1 MVHPSALLFLL
12 FFWWHYLSS
21 IIPVLW
27 LAIQPGRIQATA
39 QHPKKTVSL
48 ALQFFS
54 FHVLQPSS
62 NDKRNSPNLIQSD
75 RASFEGFCCFVY
87 LLPGSPR
94 HLQLQLQHGARS
106 WHRSRPGERRSWM
119 GFSDSSTMSLGV
131 DVNSSTLCKSLQ
143 TGMKKD
149 DTLIYVDNLEIQ

>member
-1 MVHPSALLFLL
+1 MSTFGFRGATSLPRGYNIICIISTVLSASLNMMSFSIHVTSVDLSKSFPQLESKSGSYNTPSKQLFIAPSEMDPPRVNFLRIYFVVVHPSSLLFLF

-39 QHPKKTVSL
+39 QHPKKKVSL

-62 NDKRNSPNLIQSD
+62 NDKPNSPNLI
-75 RASFEGFCCFVY
+75 
-87 LLPGSPR
+87 
-94 HLQLQLQHGARS
+94 
-106 WHRSRPGERRSWM
+106 
-119 GFSDSSTMSLGV
+119 
-131 DVNSSTLCKSLQ
+131 
-143 TGMKKD
+143 
-149 DTLIYVDNLEIQ
+149 